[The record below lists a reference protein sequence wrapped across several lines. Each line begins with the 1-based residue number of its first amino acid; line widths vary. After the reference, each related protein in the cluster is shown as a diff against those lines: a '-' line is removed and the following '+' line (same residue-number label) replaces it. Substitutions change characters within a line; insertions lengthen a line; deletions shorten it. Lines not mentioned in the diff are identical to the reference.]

1 MKDKNRL
8 SDGEE
13 QKVKKQTVLKLIAL
27 ILITGGVFA
36 LYRILISFDLIFIFW
51 VYLAVFS
58 AIIAAYIIYN
68 RGLPS
73 KEPTADMLPDEWS
86 YAQKEAFIEDAARR
100 RKNSAWM
107 LMLIIA
113 FIFTFA
119 FEMLELYALPFIE
132 EMLK

>member
-1 MKDKNRL
+1 MKNKNRL

-13 QKVKKQTVLKLIAL
+13 QKVRKQAVLKLIAL

-36 LYRILISFDLIFIFW
+36 VYRICISFDALFIFW
-51 VYLAVFS
+51 IYLVAFS
-58 AIIAAYIIYN
+58 ALIAAYIIYN

-73 KEPTADMLPDEWS
+73 KGITADMLPDEWS
-86 YAQKEAFIEDAARR
+86 YEKKVDFIEDATRR
-100 RKNSAWM
+100 RKRSAWM

-119 FEMLELYALPFIE
+119 FEMLELFALPFIE